1 MAFNPARLSLARQSL
16 GWTKVRLADE
26 VGITARRLA
35 DYENRGDTP
44 PPETLAQ
51 IATKLRVN
59 EDFFDGADPATP
71 TNVSFRSL
79 RSMSAKI
86 RDMALAS
93 ASMTVEVGNWIGE
106 HFELEQVS
114 LPDDLAGAEPE
125 LAANVLREQ
134 WGLGLQPA
142 PNLIQLAELMG
153 VRVFALSVSA
163 RTLDAFSFWEDATPY
178 VLLNARGTAER
189 RRWDVAHEIGHL
201 LLHGGS
207 HHLPS
212 DRGREDEADA
222 FACALLL
229 PAEGLRKNPIRARTL
244 DDIRAHKVF
253 WKVSALALIRQL
265 HRLGNLTDW
274 EYRNLAIE
282 ASKAKLRRVE
292 DDIAAETSPVLTQ
305 ALHAM
310 RTRGLGPS
318 TIAKE
323 LHLRPIDVRNM
334 FHALAPVD
342 LGGDVQRESSS
353 AAVGHL
359 RVVR

>member
-1 MAFNPARLSLARQSL
+1 MGFNPARLTLARQSL
-16 GWTKVRLADE
+16 GWTKIKLADE
-26 VGITARRLA
+26 IDVTPRRLA
-35 DYENRGDTP
+35 DYENRGDPP
-44 PPETLAQ
+44 PPETLA
-51 IATKLRVN
+51 ALAKALRVP
-59 EDFFDGADPATP
+59 EAFFLGAEPATP
-71 TNVSFRSL
+71 NNVSFRSL
-79 RSMSAKI
+79 RSMPAKV

-93 ASMTVEVGNWIGE
+93 AAMTVEVGNWIADR
-106 HFELEQVS
+106 FELEPLS
-114 LPDDLAGAEPE
+114 LPDDLSGVEPV
-125 LAANVLREQ
+125 LAANVLREH

-163 RTLDAFSFWEDATPY
+163 RTLDAFSFWDETTPY

-189 RRWDVAHEIGHL
+189 RRWDMAHEIGHL

-222 FACALLL
+222 FASALLL
-229 PAEGLRKNPIRARTL
+229 PAEGLRKNPIRATRL
-244 DDIRAHKVF
+244 DDIRKHKVF
-253 WKVSALALIRQL
+253 WKVSAVALIRQM
-265 HRLGNLTDW
+265 HRQGYLTEW

-292 DDIAAETSPVLTQ
+292 DDIPAETSPVLTQ
-305 ALHAM
+305 VLQAM
-310 RTRGLGPS
+310 RSRGLGPS

-323 LHLRPIDVRNM
+323 LQLRTTDVRNM

-342 LGGDVQRESSS
+342 LGGDGSGPERGATER
-353 AAVGHL
+353 HL
-359 RVVR
+359 RIVE